1 MITLGVK
8 LFVTLS
14 DLVVECQFFQC
25 VLTLLVV
32 WFCPSHKLILQRDT
46 YYKDVITSVG
56 FIILL

>member
-46 YYKDVITSVG
+46 YHKDVTTSVG